1 MVDTMTIKAMD
12 GNIALPGT
20 DKDLVV
26 MFHEGT
32 KLNAVKSKEAGAP
45 IYDKMDY
52 LKIIQPGEPLNIWD
66 QPVREQDKW
75 RFRQHWEAYQKG
87 TTQEVSGTPL
97 AILFPHNPEIVKTMA
112 AIHIST
118 VQQLANLSDTAS
130 QNMMFGFNLRDKAK
144 EFLEAAEK
152 GAGYH
157 KLQSQLEDQNAKIK
171 DLTEKLEL
179 ALAVKPPEL
188 PPQNDALAAQVA
200 ALTAMVQQMQTSQ
213 SSLPQK
219 RGWSEE
225 SKRAHGERIRAR
237 HAAKKA
243 QKAESGD

>member
-1 MVDTMTIKAMD
+1 MDTMTVKAMD

-45 IYDKMDY
+45 IYDKLDY

-66 QPVREQDKW
+66 QPVRDQDKW

-87 TTQEVSGTPL
+87 TSQEVSGTPL
-97 AILFPHNPEIVKTMA
+97 SILFPNNPEIVKTMA
-112 AIHIST
+112 AIHITT
-118 VQQLANLSDTAS
+118 VQQLAHLSDTAT
-130 QNMMFGFNLRDKAK
+130 QNVMFGFNLRDKAK
-144 EFLEAAEK
+144 EYLDAAEK

-157 KLQSQLEDQNAKIK
+157 QLLAKFEDQEAKIK
-171 DLTEKLEL
+171 ELTEKLEL
-179 ALAVKPPEL
+179 AVQIKPPEP

-200 ALTAMVQQMQTSQ
+200 ALAAMVQNIQASPPKEKPIGT
-213 SSLPQK
+213 
-219 RGWSEE
+219 GWSEE
-225 SKRAHGERIRAR
+225 RKRIQREKMKAYHASKKTPNDEEGV
-237 HAAKKA
+237 
-243 QKAESGD
+243 